1 MNKTIRV
8 FVIDD
13 HAIVR
18 EGVKQILA
26 ETSDM
31 ICTGDADNG
40 HEAIRLAR
48 KGEFDILL
56 LDLSMPERGGIEIL
70 KQIRKEAPEIKVLV
84 LSMHKEDQYAVRTL
98 KAGAS
103 GYLNKQ
109 SAPDELV
116 VAIREVLA
124 GRKYIS
130 KELAQALAEQI
141 TGDHQSAPHESLS
154 DREYQTLTMIASG
167 KCVSDIGK
175 ELNLSVKTIS
185 MYRSRLLQK
194 MKLKNNAE
202 LMYYAM
208 KNKLVS

>member
-1 MNKTIRV
+1 MNNTIRI
-8 FVIDD
+8 FVVDD

-26 ETSDM
+26 DTTDLV
-31 ICTGDADNG
+31 CVGDASNG
-40 HEAIRLAR
+40 QEAIRLAR
-48 KGEFDILL
+48 KGDYDVLL
-56 LDLSMPERGGIEIL
+56 LDLSMPERNGIEIL
-70 KQIRKEAPEIKVLV
+70 KQIKKEAPAIHVLI
-84 LSMHKEDQYAVRTL
+84 LSMHKEDQYAIRTL
-98 KAGAS
+98 KAGAA

-116 VAIREVLA
+116 VAIREIVA

-130 KELAQALAEQI
+130 KELAQALADQVS
-141 TGDHQSAPHESLS
+141 GDHQAAPHETLS

-175 ELNLSVKTIS
+175 ELNLSVKTVS
-185 MYRSRLLQK
+185 MYRARLLQK

-208 KNKLVS
+208 KNKLV

>member
-141 TGDHQSAPHESLS
+141 TGDHQAAPHESLS